1 MPNKTKKISNNKI
14 YFTIAILISLLSS
27 WAGGYHFAQINK
39 NEPISASKRILN
51 ATGDTSLSSG
61 LKEFLIKDIEQSDK
75 RQECMPYG
83 GLSYSVLA
91 QTDTQAKLMSRCSA
105 PFAIDAV
112 IINGHWDT
120 TNITNNFPNYQ
131 IPLCSYV
138 KKYSLSKMIRPICFV
153 DSTTLGNSVPVIVEN
168 TTN

>member
-75 RQECMPYG
+75 RKECVHYG

-91 QTDTQAKLMSRCSA
+91 QTDTQANLMSRCSA

-112 IINGHWDT
+112 IINGHWT
-120 TNITNNFPNYQ
+120 TISGNFPNYQ

-138 KKYSLSKMIRPICFV
+138 KKYDLSKKIRPACFV
-153 DSTTLGNSVPVIVEN
+153 DSTTLGNSVPVIFEN